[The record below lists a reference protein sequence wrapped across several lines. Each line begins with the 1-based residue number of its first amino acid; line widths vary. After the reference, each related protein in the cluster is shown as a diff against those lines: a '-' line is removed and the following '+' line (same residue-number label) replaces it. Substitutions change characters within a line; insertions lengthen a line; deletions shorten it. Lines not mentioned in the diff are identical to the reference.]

1 MILMIA
7 PLLQLYAFVRG
18 VGLVQVVQQDLAQ
31 HVDLVARVLCVM
43 FRRFREMRR
52 NTTVEVCRR
61 RVFRR
66 CLAFELVATRLSTS
80 LSLIVVEVPQR
91 RRLAA
96 AIWLFRCC
104 SPLC

>member
-43 FRRFREMRR
+43 FRRFR
-52 NTTVEVCRR
+52 
-61 RVFRR
+61 
-66 CLAFELVATRLSTS
+66 
-80 LSLIVVEVPQR
+80 
-91 RRLAA
+91 
-96 AIWLFRCC
+96 
-104 SPLC
+104 